1 MKKFLKHIS
10 FLTIADFS
18 SRIFGFFVTVFLTR
32 NFSVSDFG
40 LIQIGFAI
48 LSFGLAGINPG
59 IQIYGARKI
68 SLEKIDES
76 EFISNIFFLRLFL
89 STIFILIS
97 IIISKVFYTE
107 NIFFVFLFLLSLF
120 PNAISLE
127 WYFQAKEKISLISK
141 SRSVMQIIFSILCFV
156 LVYFF
161 RDINFVAVSL
171 LIANLV
177 SAFILLFGLDF
188 SIKKILSNWKI
199 NEWKSILKNSLPIG
213 FGNWIAQIGISF
225 PPIAIVFFSSSKE
238 VGIFSAANKIVFFA
252 LMIDR
257 IFFFLFYPIILQ
269 SENKSRENLKET
281 INIALKVIFAI
292 LLPLCVFCFLF
303 SNDLIFFVYGT
314 SYFDAINVLKILI
327 WFVFATTFNS
337 IFIFGLISIG
347 KEKIYSLT
355 IFLGTI
361 FQICLIAVGSYFSNS
376 IGASIGIVVGEFL
389 IMVLMVLQFKKF
401 VFGINLNFFWKPIIA
416 AITMFAIYF
425 FEINIFLEMI
435 LSVLIFAV
443 IFLLFKGISKND
455 LDVLKNIL

>member
-171 LIANLV
+171 LIAN
-177 SAFILLFGLDF
+177 
-188 SIKKILSNWKI
+188 
-199 NEWKSILKNSLPIG
+199 PI
-213 FGNWIAQIGISF
+213 
-225 PPIAIVFFSSSKE
+225 
-238 VGIFSAANKIVFFA
+238 
-252 LMIDR
+252 
-257 IFFFLFYPIILQ
+257 
-269 SENKSRENLKET
+269 
-281 INIALKVIFAI
+281 
-292 LLPLCVFCFLF
+292 
-303 SNDLIFFVYGT
+303 
-314 SYFDAINVLKILI
+314 
-327 WFVFATTFNS
+327 
-337 IFIFGLISIG
+337 
-347 KEKIYSLT
+347 
-355 IFLGTI
+355 
-361 FQICLIAVGSYFSNS
+361 
-376 IGASIGIVVGEFL
+376 
-389 IMVLMVLQFKKF
+389 
-401 VFGINLNFFWKPIIA
+401 
-416 AITMFAIYF
+416 
-425 FEINIFLEMI
+425 
-435 LSVLIFAV
+435 
-443 IFLLFKGISKND
+443 
-455 LDVLKNIL
+455 